1 MRGKRAEKRVIMP
14 DPKFNNVL
22 LAKFTNYLMRG
33 GKKSVAQTVVY
44 DAFNIIK
51 EKLKKEP
58 LAVFEEAI
66 KNVGPAVETRSRRV
80 GGANYQVPM
89 PVSGERK
96 NSLAFRWIL
105 GVTHAKK
112 GRPMAEKLAE
122 ELMAAFQNQGDAIKK
137 KMDVHRMAEA
147 NRAFAHFAR
156 FAK

>member
-1 MRGKRAEKRVIMP
+1 MP

-22 LAKFTNYLMRG
+22 LAKFTNYLMHG
-33 GKKSVAQTVVY
+33 GKKSVAQSVVY
-44 DAFNIIK
+44 HALDIIK

-66 KNVGPAVETRSRRV
+66 KNVGPTVETRSRRV
-80 GGANYQVPM
+80 GGANYQVPL
-89 PVSGERK
+89 PVAGERK

-105 GVTHAKK
+105 GVTKARK

>member
-1 MRGKRAEKRVIMP
+1 MRGKKAAKRDITP

-44 DAFNIIK
+44 NAFDIIK
-51 EKLKKEP
+51 EKLKKDP
-58 LAVFEEAI
+58 ITVFEEAI
-66 KNVGPAVETRSRRV
+66 KNVGPTVETRSRRV
-80 GGANYQVPM
+80 GGANYQVPL

-122 ELMAAFQNQGDAIKK
+122 ELIAAFQNQGDAIKK